1 MSKIVKLDFGFSN
14 EVENLKK
21 INFPQNKDYLWRIS
35 SSGNHLDDNSQ
46 YHYILRVNKEDEIS
60 LFELESSYLDQHLSN
75 LFNNEGA
82 VFIYFMF
89 SDVYSRLPTK
99 STSKK
104 SIKLNLHK
112 LLTLAN
118 SHKDF
123 LDCLEYI
130 KISFK
135 QNYEH
140 ASHWE
145 MKFEPIERCN
155 DLDTQLVLQQATEH
169 SPLFDEQNESF
180 IQKILNYIDLGC
192 LPTCTN

>member
-1 MSKIVKLDFGFSN
+1 MNKIVKLNFGFSN
-14 EVENLKK
+14 QVENLKK
-21 INFPQNKDYLWRIS
+21 INFPQNKNYLWRIS
-35 SSGNHLDDNSQ
+35 PSGNHLDDSSQ
-46 YHYILRVNKEDEIS
+46 HHYMLRVNKEDEIS
-60 LFELESSYLDQHLSN
+60 LFELESSYLKKHLPN
-75 LFNNEGA
+75 LLNEGT

-118 SHKDF
+118 SNEDF
-123 LDCLEYI
+123 LECLEYI
-130 KISFK
+130 KISLK
-135 QNYEH
+135 QNYKN

-155 DLDTQLVLQQATEH
+155 DLDTQLILQQASEH

-180 IQKILNYIDLGC
+180 IQKILDYIDLSC
-192 LPTCTN
+192 LPPCAN

>member
-60 LFELESSYLDQHLSN
+60 L
-75 LFNNEGA
+75 NEGA